1 MSEDIFDAIIVG
13 AGLAGSVAA
22 LVLAREG
29 AQVLVIERGNSA
41 GAKNVTGGRIYA
53 HSLERIIPGFAQQ
66 APVERVITHEKLSF
80 MTDRGA
86 MTVDYLNAESASPAE
101 VSYSVLRS
109 RFDGWLMDQAEA
121 AGAQLIAGIRV
132 DNVVQRDGKVVGVEA
147 DGEIIEGNVVI
158 LADGVNS
165 LLAEKLGMAKR
176 VDAAHVAV
184 GVKELIELPKA
195 VIEDRFQLQG
205 NEGAACLFA
214 GSPTDGLMGGG
225 FLYTNE
231 STLSLGLV
239 CGLHHLQEAKKSVP
253 QMLEDF
259 KQHPAVAP
267 LIAGG
272 KLVEYAAHVVPE
284 AGMNMQPELVGDGVL
299 IAGDAAGMCLNLGF
313 TIRGMDLA
321 VAAGEAAAKAV
332 LSARLRNDFSRQGL
346 ATYRQ
351 YLEDGPLR
359 DMRMYQRLPAL
370 LDNPRMFTRYPEMA
384 VGIARDL
391 FTVDGS
397 APVPLRMKILRH
409 AKNVGFINLMK
420 DGLKGVTAL

>member
-29 AQVLVIERGNSA
+29 ADVLVIERGNAA

-53 HSLERIIPGFAQQ
+53 HSLERIIPGFAET
-66 APVERVITHEKLSF
+66 APVERRITHEKLAF
-80 MTDRGA
+80 MTETGA
-86 MTVDYLNAESASPAE
+86 MTMDYLNADEASASQ

-109 RFDGWLMDQAEA
+109 KFDAWLMAQAEE
-121 AGAQLIAGIRV
+121 AGAQLITGIRV

-147 DGEIIEGNVVI
+147 DGDILEANVVI

-176 VDAAHVAV
+176 VDAANVAV
-184 GVKELIELPKA
+184 GVKELIELPKS

-231 STLSLGLV
+231 DTLSLGLV
-239 CGLHHLQEAKKSVP
+239 CGLHHLKDAKKSVP

-272 KLVEYAAHVVPE
+272 KMVEYSAHVVPE
-284 AGMNMQPELVGDGVL
+284 AGMDMQPELIGDGVL
-299 IAGDAAGMCLNLGF
+299 IAGDAAGMCMNLGF

-321 VAAGEAAAKAV
+321 VAAGKRRRKPFYTRNRIMISAAMAWLLIASIWTTARCATCACISACPRSLIIHVCLPVTRKWWWVWHAICSPLMAARRCRCV
-332 LSARLRNDFSRQGL
+332 RKSFSMRRKWALS
-346 ATYRQ
+346 
-351 YLEDGPLR
+351 
-359 DMRMYQRLPAL
+359 
-370 LDNPRMFTRYPEMA
+370 
-384 VGIARDL
+384 I
-391 FTVDGS
+391 
-397 APVPLRMKILRH
+397 
-409 AKNVGFINLMK
+409 
-420 DGLKGVTAL
+420 

>member
-29 AQVLVIERGNSA
+29 ADVLVIERGNAA

-53 HSLERIIPGFAQQ
+53 HSLERLIPGFAET
-66 APVERVITHEKLSF
+66 APVERRITHEKLAF
-80 MTDRGA
+80 MTEKGA
-86 MTVDYLNAESASPAE
+86 MTMDYLNADEASASQ

-109 RFDGWLMDQAEA
+109 KFDAWLMAQAEE
-121 AGAQLIAGIRV
+121 AGAQLITGIRV

-147 DGEIIEGNVVI
+147 DGDILEANVVI

-176 VDAAHVAV
+176 VDAANVAV
-184 GVKELIELPKA
+184 GVKELIELPKS

-231 STLSLGLV
+231 DTLSLGLV
-239 CGLHHLQEAKKSVP
+239 CGLHHLKDAKKSVP

-272 KLVEYAAHVVPE
+272 KMVEYSAHVVPE
-284 AGMNMQPELVGDGVL
+284 AGMNMQPELIGDGVL
-299 IAGDAAGMCLNLGF
+299 IAGDAAGMCMNLGF

-332 LSARLRNDFSRQGL
+332 LSAKHNNDFSHNGL
-346 ATYRQ
+346 ASYRQ
-351 YLEDGPLR
+351 HLDNGPMR
-359 DMRMYQRLPAL
+359 DMRMYQRLPAF
-370 LDNPRMFTRYPEMA
+370 LDNPRMFTRYPEMV
-384 VGIARDL
+384 VGVARDL
-391 FTVDGS
+391 FTIDGS
-397 APVPLRMKILRH
+397 APVPMRKKILQH
-409 AKNVGFINLMK
+409 AKKVGFINLMK
-420 DGLKGVTAL
+420 DGIKGVTVL

>member
-29 AQVLVIERGNSA
+29 ADVLVIERGNAA

-53 HSLERIIPGFAQQ
+53 HSLERIIPGFAET
-66 APVERVITHEKLSF
+66 APVERRITHEKLAF
-80 MTDRGA
+80 MTEKGA
-86 MTVDYLNAESASPAE
+86 MTMDYLNADEASASQ

-109 RFDGWLMDQAEA
+109 KFDAWLMAQAEE
-121 AGAQLIAGIRV
+121 AGAQLITGIRV

-147 DGEIIEGNVVI
+147 DGDILEANVVI

-176 VDAAHVAV
+176 VDAANVAV
-184 GVKELIELPKA
+184 GVKELIELPKS

-231 STLSLGLV
+231 DTLSLGLV
-239 CGLHHLQEAKKSVP
+239 CGLHHLKDAKKSVP

-272 KLVEYAAHVVPE
+272 KMVEYSAHVVPE
-284 AGMNMQPELVGDGVL
+284 AGMNMQPELIGDGVL
-299 IAGDAAGMCLNLGF
+299 IAGDAAGMCMNLGF

-332 LSARLRNDFSRQGL
+332 LYAKQNNDFSRNGL
-346 ATYRQ
+346 ASYRQ
-351 YLEDGPLR
+351 HLDNGPMR
-359 DMRMYQRLPAL
+359 DMRMYQRLPAF
-370 LDNPRMFTRYPEMA
+370 LDNPRMFTRYPEMM
-384 VGIARDL
+384 VGVARDL
-391 FTVDGS
+391 FTIDGS
-397 APVPLRMKILRH
+397 APVPMRKKILQH
-409 AKNVGFINLMK
+409 AKKVGFINLMK
-420 DGLKGVTAL
+420 DGIKGVTVL

>member
-29 AQVLVIERGNSA
+29 ADVLVIERGNSA

-53 HSLERIIPGFAQQ
+53 HSLERIIPGFAEI
-66 APVERVITHEKLSF
+66 APVERRITHEKLAF
-80 MTDRGA
+80 MTEKGA
-86 MTVDYLNAESASPAE
+86 MTMDYLNGEEAGASQ

-109 RFDGWLMDQAEA
+109 KFDAWLMAQAEE
-121 AGAQLIAGIRV
+121 AGAQLITGIRV

-147 DGEIIEGNVVI
+147 DGDILEAKVVI

-176 VDAAHVAV
+176 VDAANVAV
-184 GVKELIELPKA
+184 GVKELIELPKS

-231 STLSLGLV
+231 DTLSLGLV
-239 CGLHHLQEAKKSVP
+239 CGLHHLKDARKSVP

-272 KLVEYAAHVVPE
+272 KMVEYSAHVVPE
-284 AGMNMQPELVGDGVL
+284 AGINMQPELIGDGVL
-299 IAGDAAGMCLNLGF
+299 IAGDAAGMCMNLGF

-332 LSARLRNDFSRQGL
+332 LSAKQNNDFSRNGL
-346 ATYRQ
+346 ASYRQ
-351 YLEDGPLR
+351 HLDNGPIR
-359 DMRMYQRLPAL
+359 DMRMYQRLPAF
-370 LDNPRMFTRYPEMA
+370 LDNPRMFTRYPEMV
-384 VGIARDL
+384 VGVARDL

-397 APVPLRMKILRH
+397 APVPMRKKILQH
-409 AKNVGFINLMK
+409 AKKVGFINLMK
-420 DGLKGVTAL
+420 DGIKGVTVL

>member
-29 AQVLVIERGNSA
+29 ADVLVIERGNSA

-53 HSLERIIPGFAQQ
+53 HSLERIIPGFAEI
-66 APVERVITHEKLSF
+66 APVERRITHEKLAF
-80 MTDRGA
+80 MTEKGA
-86 MTVDYLNAESASPAE
+86 MTMDYLNGEEAGASQ

-109 RFDGWLMDQAEA
+109 KFDAWLMAQAEE
-121 AGAQLIAGIRV
+121 AGAQLITGIRV

-147 DGEIIEGNVVI
+147 DGDILEAKVVI

-176 VDAAHVAV
+176 VDAANVAV
-184 GVKELIELPKA
+184 GVKELIELPKS

-231 STLSLGLV
+231 DTLSLGLV
-239 CGLHHLQEAKKSVP
+239 CGLHYLKDAKKSVP

-272 KLVEYAAHVVPE
+272 KMVEYSAHVVPE
-284 AGMNMQPELVGDGVL
+284 AGMNMQPELIGDGVL
-299 IAGDAAGMCLNLGF
+299 IAGDAAGMCMNLGF

-332 LSARLRNDFSRQGL
+332 LSAKQNNDFSRNGL
-346 ATYRQ
+346 TSYRQ
-351 YLEDGPLR
+351 HLDNGPMR
-359 DMRMYQRLPAL
+359 DMRMYQRLPAF
-370 LDNPRMFTRYPEMA
+370 LDNPRMFTRYPEMV
-384 VGIARDL
+384 VGVARDL

-397 APVPLRMKILRH
+397 APVPMRKKILQH
-409 AKNVGFINLMK
+409 AKKVGFINLMK
-420 DGLKGVTAL
+420 DGIKGVTVL

>member
-41 GAKNVTGGRIYA
+41 GAKNVTGGRLYA
-53 HSLERIIPGFAQQ
+53 HSLERIIPGFADQ
-66 APVERVITHEKLSF
+66 APIERMITHEKLAF
-80 MTDRGA
+80 MTDNGA
-86 MTVDYLNAESASPAE
+86 MTIDYCNGEDASASQ

-109 RFDGWLMDQAEA
+109 KFDAWLMEQAEE
-121 AGAQLIAGIRV
+121 AGAQLITGIRV

-147 DGEIIEGNVVI
+147 DGDILEAKVVI

-176 VDAAHVAV
+176 VEASHVAV
-184 GVKELIELPKA
+184 GVKELIELPKS

-214 GSPTDGLMGGG
+214 GAPTDGLMGGG

-231 STLSLGLV
+231 TTLSLGLV
-239 CGLHHLQEAKKSVP
+239 CGLHHLKDAKKSVP

-272 KLVEYAAHVVPE
+272 ICRTRCTRGGNEYAA
-284 AGMNMQPELVGDGVL
+284 
-299 IAGDAAGMCLNLGF
+299 
-313 TIRGMDLA
+313 
-321 VAAGEAAAKAV
+321 
-332 LSARLRNDFSRQGL
+332 
-346 ATYRQ
+346 
-351 YLEDGPLR
+351 
-359 DMRMYQRLPAL
+359 
-370 LDNPRMFTRYPEMA
+370 
-384 VGIARDL
+384 
-391 FTVDGS
+391 
-397 APVPLRMKILRH
+397 
-409 AKNVGFINLMK
+409 
-420 DGLKGVTAL
+420 

>member
-29 AQVLVIERGNSA
+29 ADVLVIERGNSA

-53 HSLERIIPGFAQQ
+53 HSLERIIPGFAEI
-66 APVERVITHEKLSF
+66 APVERRITHEKLAF
-80 MTDRGA
+80 MTEKGA
-86 MTVDYLNAESASPAE
+86 MTMDYLNGEEAGASQ

-109 RFDGWLMDQAEA
+109 KFDAWLMAQAEE
-121 AGAQLIAGIRV
+121 AGAQLITGIRV

-147 DGEIIEGNVVI
+147 DGDILEAKVVI

-176 VDAAHVAV
+176 VDAANVAV
-184 GVKELIELPKA
+184 GVKELIELPKS

-231 STLSLGLV
+231 DTLSLGLV
-239 CGLHHLQEAKKSVP
+239 CGLHHLKDARKSVP

-272 KLVEYAAHVVPE
+272 KMVEYSAHVVPE
-284 AGMNMQPELVGDGVL
+284 AGINMQPELIGDGVL
-299 IAGDAAGMCLNLGF
+299 IAGDAAGMCMNLGF

-332 LSARLRNDFSRQGL
+332 LSAKQNNDFSRNGL
-346 ATYRQ
+346 ASYRQ
-351 YLEDGPLR
+351 HLDNGPMR
-359 DMRMYQRLPAL
+359 DMRMYQRLPAF
-370 LDNPRMFTRYPEMA
+370 LDNPRMFTRYPEMV
-384 VGIARDL
+384 VGVARDL

-397 APVPLRMKILRH
+397 APVPMRKKILQH
-409 AKNVGFINLMK
+409 AKKVGFINLMK
-420 DGLKGVTAL
+420 DGIKGVTVL

>member
-29 AQVLVIERGNSA
+29 ADVLVIERGNSA

-53 HSLERIIPGFAQQ
+53 HSLERIIPGFAET
-66 APVERVITHEKLSF
+66 APVERRITHEKLAF
-80 MTDRGA
+80 MTEKGA
-86 MTVDYLNAESASPAE
+86 MTMDYLNGEEAGASQ

-109 RFDGWLMDQAEA
+109 KFDAWLMAQAEE
-121 AGAQLIAGIRV
+121 AGAQLITGIRV

-147 DGEIIEGNVVI
+147 DGDILEAKVVI

-176 VDAAHVAV
+176 VDAANVAV
-184 GVKELIELPKA
+184 GVKELIELPKS

-231 STLSLGLV
+231 DTLSLGLV
-239 CGLHHLQEAKKSVP
+239 CGLHHLKDAKKSVP

-272 KLVEYAAHVVPE
+272 KMVEYSAHVVPE
-284 AGMNMQPELVGDGVL
+284 AGMNMQPELIGDGVL
-299 IAGDAAGMCLNLGF
+299 IAGDAAGMCMNLGF

-332 LSARLRNDFSRQGL
+332 LSAKQNNDFSRNGL
-346 ATYRQ
+346 ASYRQ
-351 YLEDGPLR
+351 HLDNGPMR
-359 DMRMYQRLPAL
+359 DMRMYQRLPAF
-370 LDNPRMFTRYPEMA
+370 LDNPRMFTRYPEMV
-384 VGIARDL
+384 VGVARDL
-391 FTVDGS
+391 FTIDGS
-397 APVPLRMKILRH
+397 APVPMRKKILQH
-409 AKNVGFINLMK
+409 AKKVGFINLMK
-420 DGLKGVTAL
+420 DGIKGVTVL